1 MNKKSYL
8 YGMITGIVAAAFIFV
23 VLFSVAR
30 VYGIVTKQMV
40 SVDDNT
46 TQIENKYE
54 EINNKLEAI
63 DSVLDAKYYE
73 DIDWQILDEGAYEGY
88 VNGLG
93 DPYTTY
99 FTKDEYESFV
109 EESNGSYE
117 GIGVIVTLGE
127 NGEDIEV
134 LSPFTDSPGEKAGM
148 IHGDRIMKV
157 DGVDVTGMSTE
168 DVVKLIKGPKGTNVV
183 ITVYRKSTD
192 ETLDLT
198 VMRDVINM
206 QTVSHEMLEGEIGYM
221 IITGFEGVTYDQF
234 MEAYNDLENQGQ
246 KGMII
251 DLRNNPGGYVQ
262 IVSKIADQL
271 LGKGLIVYTQDKNG
285 KKEEL
290 YSDDENQFE
299 KPLVILVNENSASAS
314 EILAGAVKDH
324 NAGTIVGTK
333 TFGKGVVQGTYQ
345 FTDGSALKVTIAKYY
360 TPNGNYIHGVG
371 IEPDIA
377 IELPEELQMQLVVER
392 DQDTQFKKAVEVIKL
407 LIAKEE
413 NTDK

>member
-8 YGMITGIVAAAFIFV
+8 YGMITGIAATVLICT
-23 VLFSVAR
+23 VLFSVAK
-30 VYGIVTKQMV
+30 VYGIVTQQMV
-40 SVDDNT
+40 NADDNT
-46 TQIENKYE
+46 TQNENNYQ
-54 EINNKLEAI
+54 EIDDKLKAI

-73 DIDWQILDEGAYEGY
+73 NIDRQTLDEGAYAGY
-88 VNGLG
+88 VSGLG

-99 FTKDEYESFV
+99 FTKDEYEAFV

-117 GIGVIVTLGE
+117 GIGVVVTVGE
-127 NGEDIEV
+127 NGKDIEV
-134 LSPFTDSPGEKAGM
+134 LSPFPESPGDKAGM
-148 IHGDRIMKV
+148 IQGDRIMKV

-183 ITVYRKSTD
+183 ITIYRKSTN

-198 VMRDVINM
+198 VKRDVINM
-206 QTVSHEMLEGEIGYM
+206 QTVSHEMLNGDVGYM

-234 MEAYNDLENQGQ
+234 MAAYDDLEKQGQ

-262 IVSKIADQL
+262 IVTKIADQL

-285 KKEEL
+285 KKEEI
-290 YSDDENQFE
+290 YSDSVHQFT
-299 KPLVILVNENSASAS
+299 KPLVLLVNENSASAS
-314 EILAGAVKDH
+314 EILAGAIKDH
-324 NAGTIVGTK
+324 KVGIIVGTK

-345 FTDGSALKVTIAKYY
+345 FTDGSALKVTIAKYF

-371 IEPDIA
+371 IETDVTVD
-377 IELPEELQMQLVVER
+377 LPEDLKNQLVVER
-392 DQDTQFKKAVEVIKL
+392 DKDTQFQKAVEVIKD
-407 LIAKEE
+407 LIAKDGE
-413 NTDK
+413 NK